1 MMSSSM
7 ILRRSALLSSS
18 AIRCI
23 RRLQEAP
30 TPLYNRALNDNF
42 PNKNRPDNRFSV
54 IRTFSSKETVTITYC
69 DPEGGEHPVE
79 AEIGKNLLDVAHD
92 NNIELEG

>member
-1 MMSSSM
+1 MT

-23 RRLQEAP
+23 RRLQETP
-30 TPLYNRALNDNF
+30 TPLYRALNHCF
-42 PNKNRPDNRFSV
+42 PNKKRPDNRFSV
-54 IRTFSSKETVTITYC
+54 IRTFAASKEIVTITYC